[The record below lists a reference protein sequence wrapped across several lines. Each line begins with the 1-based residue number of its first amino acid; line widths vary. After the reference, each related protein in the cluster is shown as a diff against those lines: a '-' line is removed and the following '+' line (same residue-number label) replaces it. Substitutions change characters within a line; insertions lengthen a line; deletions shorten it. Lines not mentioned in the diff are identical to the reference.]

1 MLLDRNKYSESGY
14 IGQEL
19 IGDAGQELEQRCMA
33 VQQSVRD
40 QDFAYTEALSVYQVT
55 DAEYKSFIGETTVK
69 NIFLSFSG
77 TTAPVRKSDFL
88 EIYENM
94 LLSYFPRLSQ
104 RLKFIVEELDKEAKE
119 MN

>member
-40 QDFAYTEALSVYQVT
+40 KDFPYEEALNAYQVT
-55 DAEYKSFIGETTVK
+55 DAQYKSFIGETTIK
-69 NIFLSFSG
+69 NISLSFSG
-77 TTAPVRKSDFL
+77 TTAPVKKSDFL
-88 EIYENM
+88 EIYEKM
-94 LLSYFPRLSQ
+94 LLSYFPSPSQ
-104 RLKFIVEELDKEAKE
+104 RLKLIVEELDREAKE
-119 MN
+119 MI